1 MGIRIRYGSE
11 PSARIEGV
19 SQALQLVPGEFRGR
33 GRDVWRLGRSSQLR
47 PLADLTLSR
56 ARCGFESALQL
67 DLATV
72 PGGWPGRPPPPISAT
87 LGVFA
92 GGFWI
97 SFAGCGLVR
106 RGALI

>member
-47 PLADLTLSR
+47 PLSDVTLSR
-56 ARCGFESALQL
+56 ARCGLESYLQL
-67 DLATV
+67 DLATLSW
-72 PGGWPGRPPPPISAT
+72 GWAARQQTTSHAS
-87 LGVFA
+87 LG
-92 GGFWI
+92 
-97 SFAGCGLVR
+97 SFAGAFLVSVGVYSVDLR
-106 RGALI
+106 IAPI

>member
-56 ARCGFESALQL
+56 ARCGLESALQL

-72 PGGWPGRPPPPISAT
+72 PGVWPERPQPPIPAT
-87 LGVFA
+87 WGGFA
-92 GGFWI
+92 GLFWVL
-97 SFAGCGLVR
+97 FDGCELVR
-106 RGALI
+106 GVPMI